1 MRSGPASGVATSCIF
16 SYTATTG
23 IAEVR
28 GVDSRR
34 TAGVSPAPWES
45 GRDARGP
52 RTRAVPAMT
61 AVEDAMSDG
70 PDHTR
75 RWLINASSAAILS
88 NALAGGSVRAQVAAA
103 PAVKAAAEAEDA
115 AADQPISP
123 ITTALCEYVA
133 KTLDRD
139 MPPEVAAKTKLHTLD
154 TIAAMVSGS
163 RLKAGEMAARYV
175 DSLGGKPQA
184 TVIGTGILTSSVNA
198 ALANGMAAHGDETD
212 DSHLLARFHP
222 GCGIVPAALATAELA
237 GRSGNDVLR
246 AVTLGYDIGA
256 RSIYALGFG
265 ALYTERHSTH
275 SLATTFGATAAAAA
289 MLRLDSRQ
297 VRHALSMA
305 AQQAS
310 GVPYWERDREHVEK
324 AFDFGGMGARNG
336 VTAATMIASGFTGV
350 DDFLSGTKNLFT
362 AVGGDKPQ
370 PEELVAELGKRYEIM
385 STSIKKWTVG
395 SPLQSVLDS
404 VTALLEDPAVRAGKV
419 KRVVVDM
426 PADRL
431 HIVDNRTI
439 PDICLQH
446 LVAMMIV
453 DGGATFASIHDA
465 ARMSDPKVL
474 AVRKLVEA
482 VPNQELVTA
491 VPARQAIVKIETT
504 HGRTLNHRTYEV
516 RGTPGNPMNGD
527 EVAAKA
533 LDLMAPVLGK
543 DRANEL
549 IAVVYGLDTFG
560 PVSGLRRMLQA

>member
-1 MRSGPASGVATSCIF
+1 
-16 SYTATTG
+16 
-23 IAEVR
+23 
-28 GVDSRR
+28 
-34 TAGVSPAPWES
+34 
-45 GRDARGP
+45 
-52 RTRAVPAMT
+52 
-61 AVEDAMSDG
+61 MSDD

-75 RWLINASSAAILS
+75 RWLINASGAAILS
-88 NALAGGSVRAQVAAA
+88 GALPAASQAQSAKPAAA
-103 PAVKAAAEAEDA
+103 GDGEDNA
-115 AADQPISP
+115 AADAPLSP
-123 ITTALCEYVA
+123 VTTALCDYVA
-133 KTLDRD
+133 GTLDRD
-139 MPPEVAAKTKLHTLD
+139 MPAAVVEKTKLHTLD

-175 DSLGGKPQA
+175 EGLGGKPQA
-184 TVIGTGILTSSVNA
+184 TVIGTQLLTSTVNA

-212 DSHLLARFHP
+212 DSHLLGRFHP

-246 AVTLGYDIGA
+246 AVALGYDIGA
-256 RSIYALGFG
+256 RLIFALGFG
-265 ALYTERHSTH
+265 KLYTERNSTH
-275 SLATTFGATAAAAA
+275 TLSTTFGATAAASA
-289 MLRLDSRQ
+289 MLRLDSRG
-297 VRHALSMA
+297 VRHAFSFA

-362 AVGGDKPQ
+362 AVGGEKPL
-370 PEELVAELGKRYEIM
+370 PGELTAELGKRFEIM
-385 STSIKKWTVG
+385 NTSIKKWTVG
-395 SPLQSVLDS
+395 SPLQSVLDG

-419 KRVVVDM
+419 KRIVVDM

-439 PDICLQH
+439 SDICLQH

-453 DGGATFASIHDA
+453 DGGATFESIHDM

-474 AVRKLVEA
+474 AIRKLVEA

-491 VPARQAIVKIETT
+491 VPARQSIVKIETAD
-504 HGRTLNHRTYEV
+504 GRTLSHRTYEV
-516 RGTPGNPMNGD
+516 RGTPGNPMTAD

-533 LDLMAPVLGK
+533 LDLMAPILGK
-543 DRANEL
+543 ARANEL
-549 IAVVYGLDTFG
+549 IAVVYRLDSFG
-560 PVSGLRRMLQA
+560 PVSGLRRLLQA

>member
-1 MRSGPASGVATSCIF
+1 MH
-16 SYTATTG
+16 
-23 IAEVR
+23 
-28 GVDSRR
+28 DH
-34 TAGVSPAPWES
+34 
-45 GRDARGP
+45 
-52 RTRAVPAMT
+52 
-61 AVEDAMSDG
+61 

-75 RWLINASSAAILS
+75 RWLINASGAAILS
-88 NALAGGSVRAQVAAA
+88 NALAAPARAQAPAAA
-103 PAVKAAAEAEDA
+103 ARPAADAEDTA
-115 AADQPISP
+115 AADVAISP
-123 ITTALCEYVA
+123 VTLALCDYVA

-139 MPPEVAAKTKLHTLD
+139 MPADVAAKTKLHTLD

-175 DSLGGKPQA
+175 EGLGGKPQA
-184 TVIGTGILTSSVNA
+184 TVIGTSMLTSTVNA

-212 DSHLLARFHP
+212 DSHLLGRFHP
-222 GCGIVPAALATAELA
+222 GCGIVPAAFATAELA

-246 AVTLGYDIGA
+246 AVALGYDIGA
-256 RSIYALGFG
+256 RLIFALGFG
-265 ALYTERHSTH
+265 KLYTERNSTH
-275 SLATTFGATAAAAA
+275 TLATTFGATAAAAA
-289 MLRLDSRQ
+289 MLRLDATG
-297 VRHALSMA
+297 VRHAFSFA

-336 VTAATMIASGFTGV
+336 VTAATMIATGFTGV
-350 DDFLSGTKNLFT
+350 DDFMGGTKNLFT
-362 AVGGDKPQ
+362 AVGGEKPV
-370 PEELVAELGKRYEIM
+370 PGELTAELGKRYEVM
-385 STSIKKWTVG
+385 NTSIKKWTVG
-395 SPLQSVLDS
+395 SPLQSVLDA

-419 KRVVVDM
+419 RRIVVDM

-453 DGGATFASIHDA
+453 DGGATFESIHDA

-474 AVRKLVEA
+474 AIRKLVEA

-491 VPARQAIVKIETT
+491 KPARQAIVKIDTAD
-504 HGRTLNHRTYEV
+504 GRMLSHRTYEV
-516 RGTPGNPMNGD
+516 RGTPGNPMTAE

-533 LDLMAPVLGK
+533 LDLMAPILGK

-549 IAVVYGLDTFG
+549 IAAVYRLDSFG
-560 PVSGLRRMLQA
+560 PVSGLRRLLQA